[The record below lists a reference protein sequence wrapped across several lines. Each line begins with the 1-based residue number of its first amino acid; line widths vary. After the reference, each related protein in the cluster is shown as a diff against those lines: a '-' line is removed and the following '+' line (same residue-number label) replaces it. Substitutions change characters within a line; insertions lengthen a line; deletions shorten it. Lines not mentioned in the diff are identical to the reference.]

1 MGPEMSVRWM
11 ITAMAAVFL
20 LAGCA
25 QPPPFGISEA
35 EWAALTPEERRELL
49 DLDGELDN
57 LARDQ
62 REAQI
67 QAEERRRDRFC
78 AYGVGVY
85 CNR

>member
-1 MGPEMSVRWM
+1 MSVRA
-11 ITAMAAVFL
+11 IIAVVAAAAL

-25 QPPPFGISEA
+25 QPPPFGITEA
-35 EWAALTPEERRELL
+35 EWAALSPEERRELL

-57 LARDQ
+57 LVRDR

-85 CNR
+85 CRH

>member
-1 MGPEMSVRWM
+1 MSVCLL
-11 ITAMAAVFL
+11 IAAMAAAVL

-25 QPPPFGISEA
+25 QRPPFGISEA